1 MTNLYSDRWINVS
14 YIISNSVHGNIL
26 NKMFTIKKYIC
37 QRSAHADNCF
47 KHKNEQKQSDIGFQL
62 IRSDRTVRGNEQ
74 SWEERKGKKS
84 KTKSNQ
90 VLTVSEWEK
99 YQHRFCRDVFRWCR
113 YEKTSTGPAADQWIV
128 QKTAVWQAETAL
140 FKASRPLK
148 AELRS
153 RSCYSVLDHK
163 AGTFINA

>member
-62 IRSDRTVRGNEQ
+62 IRSDRP
-74 SWEERKGKKS
+74 WEEMSNLGRKGRERNQRQNQIKS
-84 KTKSNQ
+84 SQWASERNIS
-90 VLTVSEWEK
+90 TVFAEMFS
-99 YQHRFCRDVFRWCR
+99 DDADS
-113 YEKTSTGPAADQWIV
+113 EKTSTGPAADQWIV
-128 QKTAVWQAETAL
+128 QKTAVWQSWDSTL
-140 FKASRPLK
+140 
-148 AELRS
+148 
-153 RSCYSVLDHK
+153 
-163 AGTFINA
+163 